1 MAYRTEII
9 EQAKRILKHR
19 EQKAQYDLEDRQAIA
34 FEKCPELAEIKR
46 KMALAGVSVARV
58 MLDGGDVAA
67 QVAKIS
73 SENLALQKRRAELL
87 AQNGFP
93 EDYLKLRFTCPACED
108 TGFIDGRMCECH
120 KKLLRQISLE
130 KISEISAIKSCRFD
144 NFSVDFYPEETDGK
158 TGVSPRRRMKEI
170 LEYCSCYADDFSK
183 DSDSIFMYGAT
194 GLGKTHLSLA
204 IAAKAIEKGYD
215 VLYCSAP
222 NLLSRLESEK
232 FGRSTESTGAEEEI
246 LNCDLLIIDDLG
258 AEFSTQFTVSA
269 IYNIINTR
277 ITYRRPVIISTNL
290 SSQELEARYSE
301 RITSRI
307 IGCYTCLR
315 FFGKDVRQLKHF
327 E

>member
-1 MAYRTEII
+1 MAYRTDII
-9 EQAKRILKHR
+9 EQAKSVLKRR

-34 FEKCPELAEIKR
+34 FEKCPELLEIKR
-46 KMALAGVSVARV
+46 KMALAGISVAKI
-58 MLDGGDVAA
+58 MLEGGDVQA
-67 QVAKIS
+67 QMERIS
-73 SENLALQKRRAELL
+73 NENLSLQAKRRELL
-87 AQNGFP
+87 KQNGFP
-93 EDYLKLRFTCPACED
+93 EDYLKPQYFCPECED

-120 KKLLRQISLE
+120 KKLLAEISFE
-130 KISEISAIKSCRFD
+130 KISEISAIKSSRFD
-144 NFSVDFYPEETDGK
+144 NFRLDFYPEAPDAK
-158 TGVSPRRRMKEI
+158 TGISPRRRMKEI
-170 LEYCSCYADDFSK
+170 LDYCKCYADDFGRN
-183 DSDSIFMYGAT
+183 SDSIFMYGAT

-215 VLYCSAP
+215 VAYYSAP
-222 NLLSRLESEK
+222 NLLAQLEREK
-232 FGRSTESTGAEEEI
+232 FGRSTETTDLYDTI

-258 AEFSTQFTVSA
+258 SEFSTQFTVSE

-290 SSQELEARYSE
+290 SSQELETKYSE

>member
-1 MAYRTEII
+1 MAYRTDII
-9 EQAKRILKHR
+9 EQAKGILKRR

-58 MLDGGDVAA
+58 MLDGGDVQA
-67 QVAKIS
+67 QLEKIS
-73 SENLALQKRRAELL
+73 GENLALQKKRAELL
-87 AQNGFP
+87 KANGFP
-93 EDYLKLRFTCPACED
+93 EDYLKIQFTCPTCED
-108 TGFIDGRMCECH
+108 TGFVDGKMCECY
-120 KKLLRQISLE
+120 KKLLSQISLE
-130 KISEISAIKSCRFD
+130 KISEISAIKDSRFD
-144 NFSVDFYPEETDGK
+144 NFRLDLYPETQDAK
-158 TGVSPRRRMKEI
+158 TGISPRRRMGEI
-170 LEYCSCYADDFSK
+170 LDYCKCYADDFSK
-183 DSDSIFMYGAT
+183 SSDSIFMYGAT

-215 VLYCSAP
+215 VAYYSAP
-222 NLLSRLESEK
+222 NLLSQLEREK
-232 FGRSTESTGAEEEI
+232 FGRASEVSDIGETI

-258 AEFSTQFTVSA
+258 AEFSTQFTVSE

-315 FFGKDVRQLKHF
+315 FFGRDVRQLKHF